1 MSADELARWVAAG
14 SALIAFLVA
23 LRMQVIE
30 PLIRAMRES
39 REPLVAALVANTE
52 ATDVSAK
59 AMTTTAVAVDQ
70 NTVATNQVAAAL
82 PASPTTVNVTNVPQ
96 PLPGGEFLPTR

>member
-1 MSADELARWVAAG
+1 MDAEELTRWVAAG
-14 SALIAFLVA
+14 TALIAFLVA

-52 ATDVSAK
+52 ATDTSAK
-59 AMTTTAVAVDQ
+59 AQTSNAVATVENTAAVAATTPTTAKKR
-70 NTVATNQVAAAL
+70 
-82 PASPTTVNVTNVPQ
+82 PT
-96 PLPGGEFLPTR
+96 